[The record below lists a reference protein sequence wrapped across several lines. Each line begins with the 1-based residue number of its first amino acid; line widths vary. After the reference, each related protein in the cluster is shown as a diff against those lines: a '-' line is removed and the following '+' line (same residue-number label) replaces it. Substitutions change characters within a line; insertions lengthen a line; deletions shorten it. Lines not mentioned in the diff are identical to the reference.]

1 MISGAEHLFMHGLN
15 IFFRKMSVR
24 PLAHCFPLENGA
36 DDKNGDF
43 LLMYE
48 LLYRY

>member
-24 PLAHCFPLENGA
+24 PLAHCFPLENG
-36 DDKNGDF
+36 DGDKNGF

-48 LLYRY
+48 LLYRH